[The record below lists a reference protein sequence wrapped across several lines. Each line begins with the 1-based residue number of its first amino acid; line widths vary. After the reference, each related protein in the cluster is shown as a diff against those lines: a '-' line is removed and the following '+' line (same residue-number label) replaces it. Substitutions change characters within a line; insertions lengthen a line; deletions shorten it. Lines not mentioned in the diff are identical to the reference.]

1 MFLLPIRTSVLALL
15 IGLVLGLVT
24 MVTAEDGLTCRQE
37 IPSELIRNLWSR
49 TKQLIDKLPKE
60 ENFSRRMRLLPK
72 FCTNCPEKLKEPEI
86 GKRPLFGSL
95 IKSID
100 TSCQKKEQV
109 QLMNLTLDIYA
120 HIFSSI
126 LQHNHQQPNDNNGS
140 PALLEQ
146 LSEHS
151 RPQVELDLTKLQQKM
166 ENLRKRLNKMHHQ
179 QPNHEDVLSQLQ
191 KIKVDDPLDQ
201 KKALA
206 EFNEV
211 YQAACV
217 ITSHRCGS
225 SH

>member
-1 MFLLPIRTSVLALL
+1 MSSSCSVVFLLVSLGVALVFGACVPENLVQTHDSIADVL
-15 IGLVLGLVT
+15 
-24 MVTAEDGLTCRQE
+24 E
-37 IPSELIRNLWSR
+37 
-49 TKQLIDKLPKE
+49 
-60 ENFSRRMRLLPK
+60 
-72 FCTNCPEKLKEPEI
+72 LKEPEI

-166 ENLRKRLNKMHHQ
+166 ENLRKRLNQLHHQ